1 MRARH
6 VVLAVTQN
14 IRRNRRAFLLSS
26 VGLVVGVSTLVF
38 FVQLGLGIQQGVL
51 NRIYPVNQIEFEPRT
66 VSVLGLRQDV
76 LEAGRLDDALVNEF
90 RALPGVLAVYP
101 KQRSRFQARLEGGRA
116 LFGYPARTEAF
127 FDGLDPDL
135 VAPELEARERDTA
148 VPTARPRRGDG
159 DPCLGDGDCRLG
171 FTCDRPAA
179 LPETTPGRCTPE
191 RFRDRF
197 RPGGIV
203 QVCLRDDQCPGG
215 QACASGLC
223 SPTCGGDT
231 PECLDGT
238 RCIAPAT
245 GETSTCQTA
254 CETSS
259 DCGPL
264 ATCAATPDG
273 ARRCEPLRCQ
283 LPEPGS
289 QLVDSPLV
297 LAGEVTSRCANGA
310 DPADPACVRAPCPGG
325 TYCAATSL
333 VTREGFCERP
343 IPVLLSPFIVE
354 VFNSSVASSLGMQK
368 IDGPR
373 AMLGFDF
380 TMHFGN
386 SYFAADLPAAEQVVR
401 RAEIVGFSE
410 KALEFG
416 VTMPIDW
423 VRALNA
429 RLKGRTSA
437 GSYDTVILET
447 AGNEDVSPLIS
458 HFEAR
463 GFTLARRSA
472 DARKAGDLLFILT
485 LVFSFI
491 SVVILFVAGVNI
503 ANAFLTLVTERRHE
517 IGIMRAIGAT
527 RGDIARLFMAESLAL
542 GLAGGMVGNLIAFGA
557 ARSVNAVAQAYL
569 AELPFRP
576 DDFFATDWRVMA
588 GGVAFACLFCLL
600 GAALP
605 ARRAARL
612 DPAAVLAS

>member
-6 VVLAVTQN
+6 VVLAVSQN

-51 NRIYPVNQIEFEPRT
+51 NRIYPVNQLEFEPRT

-76 LEAGRLDDALVNEF
+76 LDASRLDDALVNEF

-127 FDGLDPDL
+127 FDGLAPDL
-135 VAPELEARERDTA
+135 VASELKAREAETA
-148 VPTARPRRGDG
+148 TPTARPRRGDG
-159 DPCLGDGDCRLG
+159 DPCLADSDCRLG
-171 FTCDRPAA
+171 FTCDRIAGSA
-179 LPETTPGRCTPE
+179 EGDPGRCAPE

-197 RPGGIV
+197 RRGGIV
-203 QVCLRDDQCPGG
+203 AICERDDQCPGG
-215 QACASGLC
+215 EACADGLC
-223 SPTCGGDT
+223 APACGADAA
-231 PECLDGT
+231 PCADGT
-238 RCIAPAT
+238 RCTAQAA
-245 GETSTCQTA
+245 GARGTCQRP
-254 CETSS
+254 CEAAS

-264 ATCAATPDG
+264 ATCGTAPDG

-283 LPEPGS
+283 LPEPAS

-297 LAGEVTSRCANGA
+297 LGGEVTSRCANGVA
-310 DPADPACVRAPCPGG
+310 PSDPGCVRAACPSG
-325 TYCAATSL
+325 TYCAAASL
-333 VTREGFCERP
+333 IAREGFCERP

-386 SYFAADLPAAEQVVR
+386 SYFAADLPAAEQVVK

-416 VTMPIDW
+416 VTMPLDW

-429 RLKGRTSA
+429 RLKGRAAA
-437 GSYDTVILET
+437 GSYDTVIVET

-458 HFEAR
+458 RFEAR

-542 GLAGGMVGNLIAFGA
+542 GLAGGLVGNALAFGA
-557 ARSVNAVAQAYL
+557 ARAVNAVAQAYL

-576 DDFFATDWRVMA
+576 DDFFATDWRVIA
-588 GGVAFACLFCLL
+588 GGVAFACVFCLL
-600 GAALP
+600 GAAFP